1 MQIWIIS
8 LIILII
14 LEAIADYYAGGFA
27 KTGKIIWAVISI
39 ITYTMAN
46 ISWLISIR
54 NGSGLA
60 KGASIF
66 AISSVLLGVSIGIL
80 IYHEQLSSL
89 QYFGVGLG
97 IIALFL
103 ILY

>member
-1 MQIWIIS
+1 M
-8 LIILII
+8 
-14 LEAIADYYAGGFA
+14 AIA
-27 KTGKIIWAVISI
+27 
-39 ITYTMAN
+39 TYTMAN

-66 AISSVLLGVSIGIL
+66 ALSSVLLGVGIGIL
-80 IYHEQLSSL
+80 IYNEQLTHL

-97 IIALFL
+97 IVALVL